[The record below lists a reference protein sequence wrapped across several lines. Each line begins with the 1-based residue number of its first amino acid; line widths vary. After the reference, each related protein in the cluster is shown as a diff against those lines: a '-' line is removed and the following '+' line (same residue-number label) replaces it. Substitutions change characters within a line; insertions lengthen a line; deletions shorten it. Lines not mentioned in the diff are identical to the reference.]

1 LADFFEID
9 FLDVEAKSSGDAI
22 CLRYESAGRKYIHVV
37 DGGYQS
43 TGEKVVD
50 FIKRYYDSPT
60 RIDHVVATHND
71 GDHAGGL
78 QQVFEDFEV
87 GSLWMLCPW
96 HYASQLLPY
105 FKRFTSVE
113 GLAKALKEAYPNLAA
128 LEEIA
133 IRKRIP
139 IQEPFQGA
147 QIGAFRLMAPTL
159 QLFAD
164 LVISS

>member
-1 LADFFEID
+1 MADFFEID

-22 CLRYESAGRKYIHVV
+22 CLRDQLAGRKYIHVV

-78 QQVFEDFEV
+78 QQVLEDFEV
-87 GSLWMLCPW
+87 GRLWMLCPW

-105 FKRFTSVE
+105 FKRFSTSVE

-133 IRKRIP
+133 YASASRSRS
-139 IQEPFQGA
+139 PFKVRRSVPFA
-147 QIGAFRLMAPTL
+147 SWLRLPSAS
-159 QLFAD
+159 QNW
-164 LVISS
+164 